1 MTKATCHW
9 ASEGRTLEFKNMNQ
23 NKLPVVLLAL
33 VLVFSTQ
40 PVVAQEGVATPS
52 LKDVIEGEGSQS
64 AEPDESDTAS
74 RKVAA
79 PVAYDRLDRQT
90 PRSSINGF
98 ATALEQGNYEQAM
111 EFMDTRYVPADVV
124 ARGPELAREI
134 KIIAERAIWVGEDS
148 FSDNPEGH
156 SDDGL
161 PAYRDLITKLETPE
175 GPVYLYMQ
183 RVPGEEKG
191 TYIWKVSNHTVA
203 EIPRLYKIYG
213 YGPLGDR
220 LSQILPEQ
228 QILMLYVWQWL
239 LLFAIVGGAFLLA
252 WLITS
257 GINLFLRRYPSD
269 RSKRIQKFLSGPI
282 RFLIIV
288 IIYRANFELIA
299 PPLEVMALFEAKT
312 FAIFALAWLI
322 MGISNLLIGRF
333 ADRMHKVGNENAT
346 VLLKPAA
353 TGIKLII
360 IFLAGVSWLDN
371 MGYNVTTI
379 VAGLGIGSIAIA
391 LAAQKSLENL
401 IGSIT
406 LYAAQPVR
414 IGDLCKYDGTFGVVE
429 EIGLRSSKIRTM
441 ARTIKN
447 IPNAKLSNIEIEN
460 YVERDKSLYKHTLRL
475 RIDTT
480 PNQIRYILVKGR
492 EMLYAHPMVDADPA
506 RLRFLEFGES
516 SLDLQVFAYIKTTDS
531 NEYFE
536 VTEDL
541 HLRFMDIIH
550 EAGSG
555 IAVPTRV
562 NYVEDQGRPADQA
575 SRSDAEAKV
584 KDWKEKG
591 EYYIPRF
598 TEERKEE
605 LRDTLE
611 YPQEGSPFSQKDT

>member
-1 MTKATCHW
+1 
-9 ASEGRTLEFKNMNQ
+9 MNQ
-23 NKLPVVLLAL
+23 IKPSVVLHLPLLLVLAL
-33 VLVFSTQ
+33 GLLSTQ
-40 PVVAQEGVATPS
+40 PIFAKEGMATPS
-52 LKDVIEGEGSQS
+52 LKDVIEGEASQS
-64 AEPDESDTAS
+64 EQTEASDTAA
-74 RKVAA
+74 RKVAT
-79 PVAYDRLDRQT
+79 PVAFDKLDRQT
-90 PRSSINGF
+90 PRSSIVGY
-98 ATALEQGNYEQAM
+98 AAALKQGNYELAM
-111 EFMDTRYVPADVV
+111 EFMDTRYVPSEVLTK
-124 ARGPELAREI
+124 GSELAREL

-148 FSDNPEGH
+148 FSDNPEGNL
-156 SDDGL
+156 DDGL
-161 PAYRDLITKLETPE
+161 PAYRDLVTKLDTPE
-175 GPVYLYMQ
+175 GPVPIYMQ

-191 TYIWKVSNHTVA
+191 TYIWKISNNTVA

-213 YGPLGDR
+213 YGPLGDK

-228 QILMLYVWQWL
+228 KVLMLHLWQWI
-239 LLFAIVGGAFLLA
+239 LLFAIVGIAFIIA
-252 WLITS
+252 WTVTWL
-257 GINLFLRRYPSD
+257 INLFLRRYSSD

-288 IIYRANFELIA
+288 VIYRFNFELIA
-299 PPLEVMALFEAKT
+299 PSLEVRALFEART
-312 FAIFALAWLI
+312 FAIIAMAWLLI
-322 MGISNLLIGRF
+322 GISNLLIGRF
-333 ADRMHKVGNENAT
+333 ADRMRKVGNDNAT

-353 TGIKLII
+353 TAIKLII

-447 IPNAKLSNIEIEN
+447 IPNAKLSSIEIEN

-480 PNQIRYILVKGR
+480 PDQIRYILVKGR

-516 SLDLQVFAYIKTTDS
+516 SLDLQVFAYIKTTDF

-562 NYVEDQGRPADQA
+562 NYVEDQGRPADQG

-591 EYYIPRF
+591 VYYIPRF

-605 LRDTLE
+605 LRNTLE